1 MKTRGRPKGTGNRSF
16 QSDSPLGSLI
26 RKARLKHKL
35 GLAEVAASCHCST
48 QFISSMERGRATLPW
63 SKAPAL
69 AKLLKISKGD
79 LQSANLSSR
88 IDFKRWMRRLEE
100 AV

>member
-35 GLAEVAASCHCST
+35 GLAEVAATCKCST

-69 AKLLKISKGD
+69 AKLLKIPKRD
-79 LQSANLSSR
+79 LHSANLSSR
-88 IDFKRWMRRLEE
+88 INYQELIRRLEE
-100 AV
+100 AI